1 MLIWQSKTRAEVLAA
16 VPRDDKN
23 ENVLESISRN
33 LVGTDT
39 IATPRVTR
47 EIWETAVSWHQK
59 AQLMFYSLLL

>member
-1 MLIWQSKTRAEVLAA
+1 M

-39 IATPRVTR
+39 IATPRVKR
-47 EIWETAVSWHQK
+47 EIWETAVSRHEK
-59 AQLMFYSLLL
+59 AQLLFYSLLL